1 MQTGWQTIN
10 NYKIKLMRAILVI
23 NSGSST
29 IKFAV
34 FSFADS
40 KLKKEFKGV
49 FDKILIA
56 PTLNTEICRTGEK
69 SSTHFTLE
77 GSHESYYQQAIE
89 HILSWISMHNCD
101 IVAVGH
107 RIVHGGQN
115 YAASIILNEKILT
128 ELATLIPIMPL
139 HQPFNIKG
147 VKILQQVLPHTQQIA
162 CFDTGFHV
170 TCNPIS
176 QTYAIQ
182 KKYRNEGIKRYGFHG
197 LSYAFIASQLPVC
210 MSEEEANKKFVV
222 AHLGNGATM
231 CAIHHKKSV
240 ATSIGMTGVGGL
252 PMATR
257 CDNLDPGAI
266 LYMLEHYEYSVSEL
280 REIFYKKSGLLG
292 ISELSPDM
300 RDLLASNKP
309 EAKFAIDIFVHNISN
324 YAGMLAAELQGCDGF
339 IFTGGIGENAAPIRQ
354 MVGER
359 LGWLGAEIDPQKNSA
374 KITAAT
380 KISSDSSKI
389 PVWVIP
395 TDEET
400 IIAKDTLQLLCL

>member
-1 MQTGWQTIN
+1 
-10 NYKIKLMRAILVI
+10 
-23 NSGSST
+23 
-29 IKFAV
+29 
-34 FSFADS
+34 
-40 KLKKEFKGV
+40 
-49 FDKILIA
+49 
-56 PTLNTEICRTGEK
+56 
-69 SSTHFTLE
+69 
-77 GSHESYYQQAIE
+77 
-89 HILSWISMHNCD
+89 
-101 IVAVGH
+101 
-107 RIVHGGQN
+107 
-115 YAASIILNEKILT
+115 
-128 ELATLIPIMPL
+128 
-139 HQPFNIKG
+139 
-147 VKILQQVLPHTQQIA
+147 
-162 CFDTGFHV
+162 
-170 TCNPIS
+170 
-176 QTYAIQ
+176 
-182 KKYRNEGIKRYGFHG
+182 
-197 LSYAFIASQLPVC
+197 
-210 MSEEEANKKFVV
+210 
-222 AHLGNGATM
+222 
-231 CAIHHKKSV
+231 
-240 ATSIGMTGVGGL
+240 MTGVGGL

-359 LGWLGAEIDPQKNSA
+359 LGWLGAEVDPQKNSA